1 MSIDQKDTVL
11 NEKKNEHPKFIFQLF
26 VSGNSAVSIRAINN
40 IKSLFEKHLSN
51 QYILDVIDIFEN
63 PGLAITENVFAVP
76 LLIKKEPLPEIRMIG
91 DFFNS
96 EKVLHEFLIGLT

>member
-1 MSIDQKDTVL
+1 MSIDKKFTL
-11 NEKKNEHPKFIFQLF
+11 LKEKKIEHSKFIFQLF

-40 IKSLFEKHLSN
+40 IKSLFEKHLYN

-63 PGLAITENVFAVP
+63 PDLTVKENVLAVP

-91 DFFNS
+91 DFSNS
-96 EKVLHEFLIGLT
+96 EKVLNEFLIGLT